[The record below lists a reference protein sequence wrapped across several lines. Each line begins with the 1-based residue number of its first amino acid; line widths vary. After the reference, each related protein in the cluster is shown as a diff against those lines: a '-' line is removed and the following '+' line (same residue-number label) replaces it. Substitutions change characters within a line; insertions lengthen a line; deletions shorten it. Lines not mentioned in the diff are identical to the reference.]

1 MVAYRERSKTG
12 LGVKIYTKKGD
23 QGQTGLLGGQRISKT
38 DPRPEAYGTI
48 DEVCTVLGVVRA
60 SSENESLTALIHQI
74 QQDLFVMG
82 AELATAEED
91 RERFTFRITAD
102 QVAALEHAIDEHVA
116 QIELPRAFIVPGSSS
131 YVPALLDWAR
141 AVARRTERR
150 VVALN
155 EAGLLPNPEVLKYL
169 NRLADLLF
177 VLARYQEALDG
188 KGAVLWRGKDH
199 RP

>member
-1 MVAYRERSKTG
+1 M
-12 LGVKIYTKKGD
+12 KIYTRKGD

-38 DPRPEAYGTI
+38 DLRPQAYGTI
-48 DEVCTVLGVVRA
+48 DELCAALGVVRA
-60 SSENESLTALIHQI
+60 SSENQSLTGLIHRI
-74 QQDLFVMG
+74 QQDLFVIG
-82 AELATAEED
+82 AELATAAED

-102 QVAALEHAIDEHVA
+102 RVAALERAIDERLA
-116 QIELPRAFIVPGSSS
+116 EIKLPPAFVIPGSSS
-131 YVPALLDWAR
+131 FIPALLDWAR
-141 AVARRTERR
+141 TVARRAERR

-155 EAGLLPNPEVLKYL
+155 EAGLLDNPEVLKYL

-199 RP
+199 P

>member
-1 MVAYRERSKTG
+1 M
-12 LGVKIYTKKGD
+12 KIYTKKGD
-23 QGQTGLLGGQRISKT
+23 QGQTGLLGGQRVSKT

-48 DEVCTVLGVVRA
+48 DEVCAVLGVVRA
-60 SSENESLTALIHQI
+60 SSENEALTALVHQI

-82 AELATAEED
+82 AELATAPED

-102 QVAALEHAIDEHVA
+102 RVAVLERAIDEHDA
-116 QIELPRAFIVPGSSS
+116 KIDLPRAFIIPGSSS

-141 AVARRTERR
+141 AVARRAERR

-155 EAGLLPNPEVLKYL
+155 EAGLLSNPEVLKYL

-177 VLARYQEALDG
+177 ILARYQEALDG
-188 KGAVLWRGKDH
+188 KGAILWRGKDS
-199 RP
+199 RQ